1 MAHTLEKP
9 KANEYN
15 PAEKLSIGEQAAL
28 DQAEAS
34 LRSDGFTGLD
44 DSIGKKEADEGQNS
58 SLGSDSSFD
67 SSGVIGK
74 RKNRDGST
82 QTIRQRPLSSRQQSL
97 KLTGLLKSRLGVMGL
112 ITSLGL
118 GGGLLVAFFG
128 PASMLVN
135 LSQNLSINNDS
146 SSTVLERRLHK
157 HLNAL
162 FSSDAESLCT
172 ASNSIKCKMG
182 RLGNN
187 TLRKMAKKG
196 IVPLIDGK
204 PMQTGITG
212 YAKQNPTRFA
222 IYENGKPVMKG
233 GKPLTIATKDLA
245 GFLDQKENRK
255 YRSLVYGRTGAI
267 KMNVRAWY
275 GEHITK
281 GLFQRFKL
289 SRAGGIVA
297 KAMKGLSIKER
308 TKSLSEKIPKLS
320 GKSAT
325 VVADAKSKIV
335 NSIEGK
341 SKKAGAA
348 YTLAF
353 AGCALLKAPKIIGA
367 AVAAVQLASVL
378 MVVTDHVLG
387 PGTTSQ
393 MQGIDDSIEFTGE
406 DASAAATPL
415 TETTRRESDGKMT
428 SALDSSYLLTALGIS
443 STRLPVSN
451 FVPGYSIMQNP
462 AMQTVSTIEDDT
474 KEACNVV
481 MSPSTMY
488 GVMAG
493 NAIVTVAAST
503 TIVAG
508 IVKVVG
514 EWAIAS
520 AASAVAGYIVGAAA
534 ETAINAFIDNLTDS
548 DAIDSATGEKLGDII
563 GIGATAF
570 FASGAMSR
578 FIPGLSMK
586 GLFAFNEMQR
596 EQEELQKEM
605 DIASLSPFDT
615 SSRYTFLGSIVHNM
629 QMAMLQNNSLNNSL
643 SSILTNLLSIPSMAL
658 SFSSRADA
666 ATNISTE
673 LCGYAGD
680 FGFDTSNPETT
691 PAINMAGMPCTGITP
706 EMDSMATDEA
716 IEILED
722 EKWIDTSVEIMDG
735 KGGIEDLVESGFI
748 VKDTPMTDIID
759 ECGDSST
766 GNYLFTNCTI
776 PDGDGSVDSEEIERK
791 MQNMCMKEG
800 DETICYSDTSGE
812 SSTPDAPSTK
822 SLLAAVVFLIDYQ
835 VATIISG
842 EDDGDGAVTGDSSS
856 SSTADLPPA
865 EGKIVSP
872 IPDGANTYI
881 SAGYGSYPKSGD
893 PHYGVDFAMSGWKF
907 QSICDG
913 EIVSINNKGDYN
925 SEGKSGSTNYVWIK
939 CNGSGIYVG
948 YAHYFHR
955 DLESYIKVG
964 AAITAGTPIAKVGN
978 QGNSSGTHL
987 HFQINPKSPSGY
999 NFSSTVNP
1007 FCYLRSQGV
1016 AMNYTTPK
1024 GHRGC

>member
-1 MAHTLEKP
+1 MADTLEKP

-15 PAEKLSIGEQAAL
+15 PAEKLSVGEQAAL
-28 DQAEAS
+28 DQIEAG
-34 LRSDGFTGLD
+34 LRSDGSTGLD
-44 DSIGKKEADEGQNS
+44 DNIGKKEADEGDNS
-58 SLGSDSSFD
+58 PLSSDSSFD
-67 SSGVIGK
+67 SSEVIGK

-82 QTIRQRPLSSRQQSL
+82 QTIRQRPLSPRQQSL
-97 KLTGLLKSRLGVMGL
+97 KLAGLLKSRLGVMGL

-172 ASNSIKCKMG
+172 AGNGIKCKMG

-187 TLRKMAKKG
+187 TLRKMSKKG

-204 PMQTGITG
+204 PMKTGITG

-275 GEHITK
+275 GKHITK
-281 GLFQRFKL
+281 GLFQRFTL

-297 KAMKGLSIKER
+297 KAMKGLNLKER
-308 TKSLSEKIPKLS
+308 TKNLSAKLPKLS

-325 VVADAKSKIV
+325 VVANAKSKIV
-335 NSIEGK
+335 KSIEGK

-378 MVVTDHVLG
+378 MIVTDYVLG

-415 TETTRRESDGKMT
+415 TEPTPRESDGKMT
-428 SALDSSYLLTALGIS
+428 SALDSRYLSVALGIS
-443 STRLPVSN
+443 SNKLPVSN

-462 AMQTVSTIEDDT
+462 AMGAVSAIEDDT

-488 GVMAG
+488 GIMAG

-503 TIVAG
+503 TIVGG
-508 IVKVVG
+508 IVKVAG
-514 EWAIAS
+514 EWVIAS
-520 AASAVAGYIVGAAA
+520 AASAVAGHIVGAAA
-534 ETAINAFIDNLTDS
+534 ETAINAFIDNLADS

-586 GLFAFNEMQR
+586 GLFAFNEMQQ

-615 SSRYTFLGSIVHNM
+615 SSRYTFLGSIAHNM

-706 EMDSMATDEA
+706 EMDRMTTDEA
-716 IEILED
+716 ISILGDDGEG
-722 EKWIDTSVEIMDG
+722 WIDTSVEIMDG
-735 KGGIEDLVESGFI
+735 KETIEDLIESGFI

-776 PDGDGSVDSEEIERK
+776 PDGDGSVDSEEIERE
-791 MQNMCMKEG
+791 MQNICTTNEA

-812 SSTPDAPSTK
+812 SSIPDAPSTK
-822 SLLAAVVFLIDYQ
+822 SLLAAAVFLIDYQ
-835 VATIISG
+835 VATIVSG
-842 EDDGDGAVTGDSSS
+842 ADDGEEATTSTEQNDSPEES
-856 SSTADLPPA
+856 A
-865 EGKIVSP
+865 
-872 IPDGANTYI
+872 I
-881 SAGYGSYPKSGD
+881 SAISKDGWIWPMQKNIHPGPCYGGSRTHAGLDINSVNSQAVYAAHDGKVVWAKWYGAGGNAVRIKTPEGIYYTYQHLTSYSVNAGQQVKAGDVVGQGGTTGNVQVKASTKVHLHMVTSRSDDDPSYGSLKNSFD
-893 PHYGVDFAMSGWKF
+893 PL
-907 QSICDG
+907 
-913 EIVSINNKGDYN
+913 
-925 SEGKSGSTNYVWIK
+925 T
-939 CNGSGIYVG
+939 
-948 YAHYFHR
+948 
-955 DLESYIKVG
+955 LLP
-964 AAITAGTPIAKVGN
+964 TPAPN
-978 QGNSSGTHL
+978 
-987 HFQINPKSPSGY
+987 
-999 NFSSTVNP
+999 
-1007 FCYLRSQGV
+1007 
-1016 AMNYTTPK
+1016 NYTCTK
-1024 GHRGC
+1024 S